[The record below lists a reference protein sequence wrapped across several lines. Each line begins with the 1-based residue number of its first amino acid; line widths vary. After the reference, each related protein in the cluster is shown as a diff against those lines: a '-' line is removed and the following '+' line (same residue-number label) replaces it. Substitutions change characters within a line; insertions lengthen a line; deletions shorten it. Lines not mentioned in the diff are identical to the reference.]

1 MANLKH
7 VDSVVNRDFRNR
19 INQLIDFVNAQGKS
33 IQDLVAKGQLTPSQY
48 ATLIQYVNGL
58 LKSGNVDKSDLT
70 PEFKGE
76 IERFNAQLA
85 QTHYEA
91 TRKKTLN
98 DVDEEFLDAL
108 VGGEGTSFNLL
119 SIPRDYSV
127 EPVKTTFMDVSY
139 NLFNKDNIIRGRTV
153 TTDGK
158 EIEDDIYWL
167 SDDLI
172 PTEQGDVFSFSGTE
186 AYRIITYRENG
197 EFNSR
202 SGTIGGKYT
211 NNSSVVAFFRVSGRT
226 DPNDVMVNRG
236 RTLLPYE
243 PYGTWLNSDFLNID
257 KLKFNAEDLKD
268 DLLNELMGYVDVKNP
283 YPPALHL
290 EEIYQ
295 GSKHPLWLSEDG
307 EIIYGRNGSTRL
319 IMSTDEWENTSEI
332 LTAPQHINM
341 VRELGDGE
349 LIFSCNRKD
358 TESIHAKVYKTIGF
372 DRNNPENTE
381 FRQVLR
387 SGSPLANINN
397 SWGIDIYDNIVLLL
411 EYGRQ
416 GVDGSN
422 YAYLSTDYGENFIE
436 IFDLKTEE
444 VDGRPPHDEDG
455 HVHTIA

>member
-1 MANLKH
+1 
-7 VDSVVNRDFRNR
+7 
-19 INQLIDFVNAQGKS
+19 
-33 IQDLVAKGQLTPSQY
+33 
-48 ATLIQYVNGL
+48 
-58 LKSGNVDKSDLT
+58 
-70 PEFKGE
+70 
-76 IERFNAQLA
+76 
-85 QTHYEA
+85 
-91 TRKKTLN
+91 
-98 DVDEEFLDAL
+98 
-108 VGGEGTSFNLL
+108 
-119 SIPRDYSV
+119 
-127 EPVKTTFMDVSY
+127 MDVSY

-202 SGTIGGKYT
+202 TGTIGGKYT

-422 YAYLSTDYGENFIE
+422 YAYLSTDFGEKFIE
-436 IFDLKTEE
+436 IFELKTAEA
-444 VDGRPPHDEDG
+444 DGRPPHDEDG
-455 HVHTIA
+455 HVHTIAYDPYFNRIWLAVGDSANTATYYSDNMGDDWHFVEGSNDVQYTGIIALEDSVIFCSDRNPIVLHIFRRKEKFTLPTINVNYTS